1 MKAIEFLREKGLD
14 NIKISNK
21 NKIKNIGQKSEYYL
35 IDLLQDYA
43 LKFIK

>member
-14 NIKISNK
+14 NIKIPNK
-21 NKIKNIGQKSEYYL
+21 HKIKNKGQKPEYYL
-35 IDLLQDYA
+35 VDLLQDYA